1 MSLST
6 ENFKSIPK
14 QQGKRLGKRKNP
26 TRAEPG
32 MYASAINTRVAD
44 FTRELRQVDTRVI
57 QFNQWFEKGLVTSTS
72 AAAGLYAFSV
82 QFNELP
88 DYANYATVYDV
99 YKLESLEFHF
109 IPVTQPS
116 LPATSIGYSF
126 CLIAND
132 YDDATSPSG
141 TSQLYQVPSL
151 TVLGPGEKHTRK
163 IRPHTAVAAT
173 SSSAAA
179 ITGAGNAV
187 AGWFDITSSNIPH
200 YGVKVVV
207 SQSTSTNAN
216 AWFVFV
222 NAVVSLKSQR

>member
-6 ENFKSIPK
+6 ENSKFIPK

-44 FTRELRQVDTRVI
+44 FTRELRQVDSRVTN
-57 QFNQWFEKGLVTSTS
+57 FNQWIEKGLVTSTTVAS
-72 AAAGLYAFSV
+72 GLYAFSV
-82 QFNELP
+82 TFNELP
-88 DYANYATVYDV
+88 DFANYATVYDL
-99 YKLESLEFHF
+99 YRMDSLEFHF

-116 LPATSIGYSF
+116 LPAASIGYSF

-132 YDDATSPSG
+132 YDDATAPSG
-141 TSQLYQVPSL
+141 TTQLYQVPSL

-163 IRPHTAVAAT
+163 IRPHVAVAAT
-173 SSSAAA
+173 SSSASA
-179 ITGAGNAV
+179 ITGASNAT
-187 AGWFDITSSNIPH
+187 AGWFDITSSNVPH

-216 AWFVFV
+216 AWFIFV
-222 NAVVSLKSQR
+222 NVAVSLKSQR